1 MGHDGH
7 GLANLTIREQFGA
20 GRLGRRLSQLIGG
33 LWLFGVAAGLI
44 VRARLGQAP
53 WDVLHYGVALHVP
66 VSIGAVSILTG
77 AVVLLLWIPLRQ
89 RPGLGTILNVLLIGV
104 AMDVTMAVVPDVT
117 GVGAQ
122 LAVLASALVLNG
134 LGSALY
140 LGSQF
145 GTGPRDG
152 LMTGIARRTGR
163 SLRLVRSGIEVTV
176 LLIGWLLGGQVGL
189 GTVAYA
195 LLIGPLTQFFLP
207 RVVVRLPVRP

>member
-1 MGHDGH
+1 MGDDGH
-7 GLANLTIREQFGA
+7 GLANLTIREQFRA
-20 GRLGRRLSQLIGG
+20 GRRGRRLTQLIVG
-33 LWLFGVAAGLI
+33 LWLFGTAAGLI

-53 WDVLHYGVALHVP
+53 WDVLHYGVALHLP
-66 VSIGAVSILTG
+66 VSIGLVSILTG

-104 AMDVTMAVVPDVT
+104 AMDVTMAVVGDVQ
-117 GVGAQ
+117 GWGAQ
-122 LAVLASALVLNG
+122 LGVLALALVLNG
-134 LGSALY
+134 FASALY
-140 LGSQF
+140 IGSQF

-152 LMTGIARRTGR
+152 LMTGLARRTGG

-176 LLIGWLLGGQVGL
+176 LVIGWLLGGQVGL

-207 RVVVRLPVRP
+207 KVVVRLPVRR